1 MVREMV
7 LEGLP
12 PRTPKG
18 ALYAFLLERTP
29 LRKPEVGAL
38 LIGSG
43 HALIEVVADEENR
56 WESLMRKAPY
66 LNWEDRGLWF
76 WPRESDVSGHISFL
90 REDLLREKEM
100 ELEETKRAVEQG
112 SPDGVLKGLTLIEKD
127 QVQAGV
133 ATWTF
138 SAPQA
143 VRSAWRPG
151 VRALLCRGERQ
162 VEVELGVVCGSELEL
177 VSGHRKPNF
186 PESGRWTLALSPSSL
201 PLDRLL
207 NSVDRV
213 KGMGFEG
220 CFFDGIEDGACLPL
234 GDPPS
239 CPDLNEQQQ
248 AAVAQC
254 FDGHPLSLIH
264 GPPGTGKSSVLLKVI
279 QHLHRLGQ
287 RVLVCAASHAA
298 VDHLGVGLLDLNIDL
313 LRLGRSPKI
322 SKRLF
327 PCRLDQ
333 KLNSDRECRLAQ
345 SMLDECSQRKRDIQK
360 YPVGQRR
367 SLFRELDEHRAE
379 AKAILARRREQ
390 FIQESPVVLSTC
402 RHLDVR
408 SYGVLSFDVVVCDE
422 AGQAYEPELWMVL
435 PYGKRWVLA
444 GDPHQ
449 LPALTRSDTKQLHI
463 SLLERW
469 MDEHG
474 DRSVMLR
481 RQYRM
486 HPSIMAHPSQAYYGG
501 ELLADPSLELRMDP
515 FGEEFPLLFV
525 DTVGSD
531 ALEKKV
537 DHSFINVIEAE
548 WIVTKL
554 KAWRSSGVDLATV
567 GVITPYDGQRA
578 LLRERLSMAS
588 IEEVE
593 VNSIDGFQGREKDAI
608 LISSVRCNSSGE
620 LGFVDDRQRLNVAL
634 TRAKQQLIWVGDS
647 LSLSSSKW
655 FEAWLSHCED
665 VGAYRS
671 IFEMENQ
678 A

>member
-1 MVREMV
+1 MAREMV
-7 LEGLP
+7 LEGLEP
-12 PRTPKG
+12 QISKG
-18 ALYAFLLERTP
+18 ALYAFLLDHTRFTKAELGTFVMSR
-29 LRKPEVGAL
+29 GY
-38 LIGSG
+38 
-43 HALIEVVADEENR
+43 ALIEIVADGESR
-56 WESLMRKAPY
+56 WRSLVRKAQY
-66 LNWEDRGLWF
+66 LKWGSRPLWF
-76 WPRESDVSGHISFL
+76 WVRESSASMHLSCLGQ
-90 REDLLREKEM
+90 DLLREKEI
-100 ELEETKRAVEQG
+100 ELEGVERAVQQG
-112 SPDGVLKGLTLIEKD
+112 LPDGVLKGLNLIESD
-127 QVQAGV
+127 QVQVGLV
-133 ATWTF
+133 TWTF
-138 SAPQA
+138 GAPQ
-143 VRSAWRPG
+143 VIGSAWRQG
-151 VRALLCRGERQ
+151 ARAILYRGESQ
-162 VEVELGVVCGSELEL
+162 IEVELGMVCGSELDIIFAR
-177 VSGHRKPNF
+177 RKPTF
-186 PESGRWTLALSPSSL
+186 PDSGRWTLALSPSSL

-207 NSVDRV
+207 SSVERAE
-213 KGMGFEG
+213 GMGFERD
-220 CFFDGIEDGACLPL
+220 FFAGAEDATCSPL

-239 CPDLNEQQQ
+239 CPELNDQQQ
-248 AAVAQC
+248 IAVAQC
-254 FDGHPLSLIH
+254 FDRHPLSMIH
-264 GPPGTGKSSVLLKVI
+264 GPPGTGKSSVLLQVI

-298 VDHLGVGLLDLNIDL
+298 VDHLGLGLMDLNIDL

-322 SKRLF
+322 SKCLF
-327 PCRLDQ
+327 PFRLDQ

-345 SMLDECSQRKRDIQK
+345 SMLEECSQRKSEIQK
-360 YPVGQRR
+360 FPIGQRR
-367 SLFRELDEHRAE
+367 SLYRELDEQRSE
-379 AKAILARRREQ
+379 AKAILTRRREQ
-390 FIQESPVVLSTC
+390 LIQESPVVLSTC

-486 HPSIMAHPSQAYYGG
+486 HPAIMAHPSLEYYGG
-501 ELLADPSLELRMDP
+501 ELLADPSLERRIDP

-531 ALEKKV
+531 ALEENV
-537 DHSFINVIEAE
+537 DHSYINVVEAD
-548 WIVTKL
+548 WVVTKL
-554 KAWRSSGVDLATV
+554 RSWRSSGVDLATV

-578 LLRERLSMAS
+578 LLRERLSQAS
-588 IEEVE
+588 IEQVE
-593 VNSIDGFQGREKDAI
+593 VNSIDGFQGREKEAI
-608 LISSVRCNSSGE
+608 LISSVRSNPSGE
-620 LGFVDDRQRLNVAL
+620 LGFLDDRQRLNVAL

-655 FEAWLSHCED
+655 FEAWLSHCEA

-671 IFEMENQ
+671 IFEMES
-678 A
+678 